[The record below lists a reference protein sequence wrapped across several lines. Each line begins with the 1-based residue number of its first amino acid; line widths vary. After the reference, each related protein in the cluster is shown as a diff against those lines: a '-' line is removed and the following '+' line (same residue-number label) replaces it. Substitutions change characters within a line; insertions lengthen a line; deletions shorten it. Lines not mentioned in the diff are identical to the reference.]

1 MNADTGTGDLWHIR
15 TGGQDYGPYTVDQIR
30 GFINEGRVQAQTE
43 IAAAGSAM
51 WTTVAALPL
60 FAALF
65 APVAPRSTVR
75 PALPPTPAGAMA
87 DRAGFG
93 VRAGAILIDTVIL
106 VAAQIVVGGI
116 LSFIVGDALASLVT
130 MVGMVAYFVL
140 LHSSPQQA
148 TIGKRVLGLRLVRDD
163 GTPVTPI
170 LALGRYV
177 AGALSALILGIGY
190 LMALR
195 ADRKTLHDIL
205 CATHVV
211 RVNA

>member
-1 MNADTGTGDLWHIR
+1 MSTNTDAGDLWHIR
-15 TGGQDYGPYTVDQIR
+15 TGGQDYGPYTFDQIR
-30 GFINEGRVQAQTE
+30 GFIREGRVQAQTE

-51 WTTVAALPL
+51 WTTVAALPI

-65 APVAPRSTVR
+65 APAAPRSTVR
-75 PALPPTPAGAMA
+75 PTLPPVTAGTMA
-87 DRAGFG
+87 ERAGFG

-106 VAAQIVVGGI
+106 VAAQIIAGGI
-116 LSFIVGDALASLVT
+116 LSVVIGDALASLVT
-130 MVGMVAYFVL
+130 MAGMVAYFVV
-140 LHSSPQQA
+140 LHSGPQQA

-163 GTPVTPI
+163 GAPVTPM
-170 LALGRYV
+170 LALGRYF
-177 AGALSALILGIGY
+177 AGALSALIVGIGY

-211 RVNA
+211 RTGA